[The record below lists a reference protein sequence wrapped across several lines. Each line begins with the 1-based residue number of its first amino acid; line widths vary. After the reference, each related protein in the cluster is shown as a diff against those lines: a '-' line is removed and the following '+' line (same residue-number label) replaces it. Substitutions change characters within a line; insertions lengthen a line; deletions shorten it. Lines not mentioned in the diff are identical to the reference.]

1 MNEHYFISCL
11 FLNIILLHL
20 CFLFILLINSFSSC
34 LPHSDEHSN
43 SSLLE
48 STFSN
53 LLHTLFW
60 TQYES
65 KLLNHRGFSI
75 WTLMVRQ
82 QIFSIFAMD
91 FGKTRCILIL
101 KFSYCWAYQLLEMIL
116 FLCLILGTFE
126 YCKYVELVFSFGAFL
141 LDSPWFIFFFI
152 NNNVNC
158 WLFMYG
164 FYTDYFYGILFGR

>member
-1 MNEHYFISCL
+1 MTNF
-11 FLNIILLHL
+11 
-20 CFLFILLINSFSSC
+20 FSSC

-65 KLLNHRGFSI
+65 KLLNRGFSI
-75 WTLMVRQ
+75 WTLMLRQ

-91 FGKTRCILIL
+91 FGKTRCILIFNKIL
-101 KFSYCWAYQLLEMIL
+101 PLLSL
-116 FLCLILGTFE
+116 SVLGNDTFLCLILGTFE

-141 LDSPWFIFFFI
+141 LDSPWLIFFLYIIMLIVDFLCMVFI
-152 NNNVNC
+152 RIT
-158 WLFMYG
+158 FMG
-164 FYTDYFYGILFGR
+164 FFLGGSFYLNIALDSLIALNFIHFFYFVT

>member
-1 MNEHYFISCL
+1 M
-11 FLNIILLHL
+11 
-20 CFLFILLINSFSSC
+20 CFFILLTNFFSSC

-75 WTLMVRQ
+75 WTLMVHQ
-82 QIFSIFAMD
+82 QIFSIFEMD

-101 KFSYCWAYQLLEMIL
+101 KFSRCWAYLPALGNDT

-141 LDSPWFIFFFI
+141 LDSPWLIYI
-152 NNNVNC
+152 
-158 WLFMYG
+158 YI
-164 FYTDYFYGILFGR
+164 YI